1 MSEFFHAIDS
11 GTWEKPEVFAIAEA
25 LNVTQGDAFLACV
38 CMWDYFRRN
47 STDGTVT
54 GVTAAVIDRQ
64 VRLPGFAAAA
74 MSVQWLKEIP
84 GGLEQPGFAYHLHG
98 CESLKAFRHRNRAK
112 KSNNKQD
119 IIEALRSIDPEA
131 ASRAEASKRESQG
144 SVREKRNQSKT
155 ESKRENETK
164 TERNGEDSSSR
175 AVPEDSVSNRRKRNL
190 EVQSQTS
197 ATVDRAAESDFTEN
211 RKPKTENGEAPVN
224 GPASVKLGDLAKMP
238 LLARLDAVPVTSSG
252 MQILGSVFSPD
263 RIKPEDIE
271 RAETTFWLGWY
282 RDQLGSQ
289 SPALRCGT
297 AAEACYVL
305 ASVLAVRRIK
315 GVKKIAL
322 WVKWIRSR
330 ECGSITKDDW
340 RKAAERIESAL
351 AIQFPESKPAAVAPL
366 SDTAATSIRATTK
379 ELTKRPR
386 MTRADLAKRAAELRE
401 RDTAKA
407 S

>member
-1 MSEFFHAIDS
+1 
-11 GTWEKPEVFAIAEA
+11 
-25 LNVTQGDAFLACV
+25 
-38 CMWDYFRRN
+38 
-47 STDGTVT
+47 
-54 GVTAAVIDRQ
+54 
-64 VRLPGFAAAA
+64 
-74 MSVQWLKEIP
+74 
-84 GGLEQPGFAYHLHG
+84 
-98 CESLKAFRHRNRAK
+98 
-112 KSNNKQD
+112 
-119 IIEALRSIDPEA
+119 
-131 ASRAEASKRESQG
+131 
-144 SVREKRNQSKT
+144 
-155 ESKRENETK
+155 
-164 TERNGEDSSSR
+164 
-175 AVPEDSVSNRRKRNL
+175 
-190 EVQSQTS
+190 
-197 ATVDRAAESDFTEN
+197 
-211 RKPKTENGEAPVN
+211 
-224 GPASVKLGDLAKMP
+224 MP